1 VSEQNAEPSGQP
13 AYGTPPQYGTR
24 EHGTPQYGTM
34 PPSGLPAYGAGYEP
48 SQAVLALV
56 LGIIGVFVFQVVA
69 PAAWVIGNREI
80 QAIDAGRR
88 NSEDRGVAVAGK
100 ILGIIGTVILALI
113 VLFFVLVLA
122 GVIAVGFSLIG
133 RA

>member
-1 VSEQNAEPSGQP
+1 MSEQNGEPSGQP
-13 AYGTPPQYGTR
+13 AYGTPPQYGT
-24 EHGTPQYGTM
+24 PQYGAM
-34 PPSGLPAYGAGYEP
+34 PPSGLPVYGAGYEP

-69 PAAWVIGNREI
+69 PAAWVIGSREI

-88 NSEDRGVAVAGK
+88 NPEDRGVAVAGK

-113 VLFFVLVLA
+113 VLFFILVLA
-122 GVIAVGFSLIG
+122 GVVAVGFSLIG
-133 RA
+133 RG